1 MMPLTFRRFFVSL
14 FCLAVIANASYAQIG
29 EGAPGSFPAD
39 FPELYDTGDSGEG
52 HILGGFGGDTTADRE
67 GNRAALKKTPVVLV
81 HGNGTHAQ
89 HEDWA
94 WIEFR
99 DFLKANGYNDS
110 EIWAVSY
117 LGIPSGPVLVDT
129 HKDNINDVRR
139 FIDAVREYLGVQK
152 VDLVGHSLG
161 CGMIRAYMLGY
172 QEDGT
177 FDNEQ
182 NRLDAIGTLV
192 TLVGGNY
199 GLDMLQPGEEF
210 RPGSYFETNSH
221 VFNGIT
227 DNTPRGSSNVEEQ
240 RVEGCFRSGYDHRGV
255 TELDDDNITYVALWA
270 LNDFVDEKQP
280 ETGRLQ
286 GAHLNKC
293 YELGPGLEGH
303 QAILHSE
310 EVFLDIH
317 QHLNRIPPEPDIP
330 VTAITPQGG
339 EFASSDFAAGIA
351 VTLAASNNPSAILYR
366 IKPTEGEWTEWEQYL
381 DGLSIDRP
389 SSIEARAFNE
399 VGEGPVASA
408 LFIEICYEEAEASA
422 WGHYFAGRISIGEFI
437 DYINKYGWGN
447 RFTLY
452 RSLDTEEWSDAKP
465 VCQPPPDGQPASV
478 RVINMV
484 PATLS
489 GEAEQDSE
497 PFLAV
502 DASNSDHMVGSAFTP
517 NPNDDE
523 GPAPLYVTKDG
534 GENWLLNAN
543 VPSDR
548 MTHDITLAS
557 GKGPKRLHAAI
568 LKVPGDLLMNVL
580 RTDDFFDSTPMTV
593 QANRA
598 DIDQP
603 FVQADSSAG
612 RVYVGNNDFSA
623 PEEGKTASVEVS
635 TDGGTTFTTVRL
647 EPRETLGQDGPSIRP
662 AIARDGAVYVAYFGW
677 RTATPTGLSSWMVTS
692 DVVVVRDRNGATGQT
707 PFRDLLDAD
716 DDLPGVRVVKG
727 VKIPFSNK
735 QTLGAERI
743 GSNLSLAVEP
753 TNSDIVY
760 IGWADRVGD
769 GDIYTIHVRRST
781 DGGNTWSSDLRT
793 VRDASPFALA
803 VAENGT
809 LGFLYQQ
816 YTGGRWVTHLEQT
829 SDGFETLSD
838 TVLANVPGDQP
849 PFRGM
854 LPYLGDYNF
863 VMAVG
868 DEFRGVF
875 STGNLPDMANFPND
889 VQYQREANFTTGRL
903 LDADGNDVDVSIDP
917 FYFSASVVP

>member
-1 MMPLTFRRFFVSL
+1 MMSLILRRFFVTL
-14 FCLAVIANASYAQIG
+14 FCLAVIANASYAQTG

-52 HILGGFGGDTTADRE
+52 HILGGFGGDTSADRK
-67 GNRAALKKTPVVLV
+67 GNRDSVKKTPVVLV

-94 WIEFR
+94 WIAFR

-117 LGIPSGPVLVDT
+117 LGIPSGPVLIDT

-172 QEDGT
+172 QEDGI
-177 FDNEQ
+177 FDNDQ
-182 NRLDAIGTLV
+182 HRLDAIGTLV
-192 TLVGGNY
+192 TLAGGNY
-199 GLDMLQPGEEF
+199 GLDMLQPGDEF

-221 VFNGIT
+221 IFNGIT
-227 DNTPRGSSNVEEQ
+227 DDTPRGSSNVDEQ
-240 RVEGCFRSGYDHRGV
+240 RVEGCFRSGYDHQGV
-255 TELDDDNITYVALWA
+255 TELDDDSITYVALWA
-270 LNDFVDEKQP
+270 LNDFVDKKQP

-293 YELGPGLEGH
+293 YELGPDLEGH

-310 EVFLDIH
+310 EVFRDIL
-317 QHLNRIPPEPDIP
+317 QHLNRHGN
-330 VTAITPQGG
+330 VSVATITPQGG
-339 EFASSDFAAGIA
+339 AFPSSDFVAGIE
-351 VTLAASNNPSAILYR
+351 VTLSASNNPSAILYR
-366 IKPTEGEWTEWEQYL
+366 TRPAEDEWTEWGQYV
-381 DGLSIDRP
+381 DALSIDRP
-389 SSIEARAFNE
+389 STVEARAFNE
-399 VGEGPVASA
+399 AGEGTVATA
-408 LFIEICYEEAEASA
+408 VFAEICYEEAETSA
-422 WGHYFAGRISIGEFI
+422 WGHYFAGRIGIGEFI
-437 DYINKYGWGN
+437 DYINKYGWGS

-452 RSLDTEEWSDAKP
+452 HPLDTEEWTDVKP
-465 VCQPPPDGQPASV
+465 VCQAAPPNGPEPPSV
-478 RVINMV
+478 KVINMI

-502 DASNSDHMVGSAFTP
+502 DAKNPNHMVGSAFTP
-517 NPNDDE
+517 NPNDE
-523 GPAPLYVTKDG
+523 GPAPVYVTNDG
-534 GENWLLNAN
+534 GESWLLNAN
-543 VPSDR
+543 VPSER
-548 MTHDITLAS
+548 MTHDITLAA
-557 GKGPKRLHAAI
+557 GKEPKRLHTAI
-568 LKVPGDLLMNVL
+568 LKVPGDLLMNIL
-580 RTDDFFDSTPMTV
+580 STDDFFNSTPMTV
-593 QANRA
+593 QANRE

-635 TDGGTTFTTVRL
+635 TDGGATFKTVRL
-647 EPRETLGQDGPSIRP
+647 EPRETVGQDGPSIRP
-662 AIARDGAVYVAYFGW
+662 AIARDGTVYVAYFGW
-677 RTATPTGLSSWMVTS
+677 RTATRTGWSSWMVTS
-692 DVVVVRDRNGATGQT
+692 DVVVVRDRNGATGPT
-707 PFRDLLDAD
+707 PFQDLVDPD
-716 DDLPGVRVVKG
+716 DNLPGIRVARG
-727 VKIPFSNK
+727 VEIPFANE

-743 GSNLSLAVEP
+743 GSNLSLAVAP
-753 TNSDIVY
+753 TNSDVLY

-781 DGGNTWSSDLRT
+781 DGGSTWSSDLRT
-793 VRDASPFALA
+793 VRDATPFALV
-803 VAENGT
+803 VAEDGT

-816 YTGGRWVTHLEQT
+816 YTGSRWVTHLEQT
-829 SDGFETLSD
+829 SDGFETISD

-849 PFRGM
+849 PYRGM

-868 DEFRGVF
+868 DEFRGIF
-875 STGNLPDMANFPND
+875 STGNLPDKANFPQG
-889 VQYQREANFTTGRL
+889 VQYQREVDFTAGRL
-903 LDADGNDVDVSIDP
+903 LDGDGNDVDVSIDP
-917 FYFSASVVP
+917 FYFSVSVVP